1 MIRFSL
7 VNKAVRSENVHMCCL
22 ESTDKQQILLITE
35 GKRQLSVLEA
45 CQETTIITRPHP
57 AVAYEKQCISVIET
71 LTFYQ
76 WSRVHL

>member
-57 AVAYEKQCISVIET
+57 V
-71 LTFYQ
+71 
-76 WSRVHL
+76 